1 MPRIAFL
8 FAGQGAQYVGMGK
21 TLLEESPIAREL
33 FTRAAEA
40 LGYDLAQVCLQGPA
54 ERLNR
59 TDVSQP
65 AIFVASL
72 AALEH
77 FRSQHPEVVA
87 QCQAAA
93 GLSLGEYTALTFA
106 GVLDFADGVRLVQLR
121 GQAMQAASEK
131 TPSGMVSVLGL
142 DVHAVEQL
150 CQRVRTAGR
159 LWIANYLAPGNIVV
173 SGDRAACDAL
183 EQIVQAEGL
192 GKTVRLAVAGAF
204 HTEIMHP
211 ADKQLA
217 QALLTIPLRP
227 ARIPVYSNV
236 DAQPHTD
243 PEEIRQLLVQQVV
256 RPVRWE
262 ETMRRLL
269 NEGFDQFYEF
279 GPGRVLAGLLKRIH
293 RQAQCV
299 NIPA

>member
-33 FTRAAEA
+33 FTRAAEV

-77 FRSQHPEVVA
+77 FRSQQPEVVA

-217 QALLTIPLRP
+217 QALQTIPLRP

-236 DAQPHTD
+236 DAQPHSD

-269 NEGFDQFYEF
+269 NQGFDQFYEF
-279 GPGRVLAGLLKRIH
+279 GPGRVLAGLLKRIQ

-299 NIPA
+299 NVPA

>member
-33 FTRAAEA
+33 FTRAAEV

-131 TPSGMVSVLGL
+131 TP
-142 DVHAVEQL
+142 
-150 CQRVRTAGR
+150 
-159 LWIANYLAPGNIVV
+159 
-173 SGDRAACDAL
+173 
-183 EQIVQAEGL
+183 
-192 GKTVRLAVAGAF
+192 
-204 HTEIMHP
+204 
-211 ADKQLA
+211 
-217 QALLTIPLRP
+217 
-227 ARIPVYSNV
+227 
-236 DAQPHTD
+236 
-243 PEEIRQLLVQQVV
+243 
-256 RPVRWE
+256 
-262 ETMRRLL
+262 
-269 NEGFDQFYEF
+269 
-279 GPGRVLAGLLKRIH
+279 
-293 RQAQCV
+293 
-299 NIPA
+299 